1 MALQLKVGCLFFPHW
16 PHPVVFWTPSWLF
29 AQGSSRWG
37 LGTTKDAWGSNLGPP
52 CARQAPWLLYSLA
65 AGLCPKCWPFLSQPV
80 LWRSTYA
87 SLDTFNLPQSFSKE
101 STSLSFTSFLWDIR
115 EPIRSRQRS
124 GLIPPLPEKSITSF
138 QLPKNPGA
146 RGPLLP
152 HQRISGAAWFLPQWG
167 WQGFGST
174 AMWELAPV
182 PLIEPHQKWWGCFL
196 EAWTL
201 RIHPE
206 LSCDSLFLVS

>member
-37 LGTTKDAWGSNLGPP
+37 LGTTKDASGSNLGPP

-138 QLPKNPGA
+138 QLPKNPGLGSHSYPI
-146 RGPLLP
+146 RG
-152 HQRISGAAWFLPQWG
+152 S
-167 WQGFGST
+167 QGQPDFCLNEAGR
-174 AMWELAPV
+174 A
-182 PLIEPHQKWWGCFL
+182 L
-196 EAWTL
+196 EALPCGSW
-201 RIHPE
+201 HQFP
-206 LSCDSLFLVS
+206 